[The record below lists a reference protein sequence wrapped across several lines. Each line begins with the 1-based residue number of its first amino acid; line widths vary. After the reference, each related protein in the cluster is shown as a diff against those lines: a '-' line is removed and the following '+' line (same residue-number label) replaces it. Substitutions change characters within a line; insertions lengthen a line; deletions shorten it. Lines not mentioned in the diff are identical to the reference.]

1 MRDVPELLDAI
12 DLVIARAHGVIPQEV
27 SALAE
32 QFAGEIRERRG
43 FLGETLVLAIAGGTG
58 TGKSSLVNAL
68 AGEVITS
75 VSVLRPHTDEPFAVV
90 PENPEP
96 AVTVLLDTL
105 DIAYRH
111 EHKAFTRTAIID
123 LPDIDSIADWHRER
137 VEDLIPRV
145 DGVIW
150 LFDPDKYR
158 DPIVHD
164 EFLAQLAEHRSQFIF
179 ALNKIDKLRPDDLQ
193 TVRQDLLD
201 TLAADGYA
209 RPALFAMAADPPGV
223 TPRGIDLFREHVTE
237 RIDTKTVMLR
247 KVIGDAARIVR
258 MVGDAAGVWQGA
270 SVDFAQSW
278 KRVRSEVLAGVGPK
292 STQAD
297 REDALCR
304 LEDLTA
310 LIAVKAG
317 PILGEEIRRVANRET
332 IESVVDDLASAATAQ
347 PPAAEGGLWGR
358 LTGAEAAE
366 SEDPRSG
373 LLDDRLGRPLADI
386 LWRRALLGATVV
398 HAAVGAAQL
407 DDRIGLLADDAGS
420 YAVDDQPA
428 DTAREAVPDEAAE
441 ELSPA
446 PEQ

>member
-12 DLVIARAHGVIPQEV
+12 DLVLTRADGVAPPAMLEEAQRY
-27 SALAE
+27 AND
-32 QFAGEIRERRG
+32 IRQRRG

-90 PENPEP
+90 PHNPEP

-105 DIAYRH
+105 GIAYRH
-111 EHKAFTRTAIID
+111 EHAAFSRTAIID
-123 LPDIDSIADWHRER
+123 LPDIDSIAEWHRER

-164 EFLAQLAEHRSQFIF
+164 EFLAQLAQHKSQFIF
-179 ALNKIDKLRPDDLQ
+179 ALNKIDKLRADDLQ
-193 TVRQDLLD
+193 TVRQDLVD
-201 TLAADGYA
+201 TLAADGYP
-209 RPALFAMAADPPGV
+209 RPALFAMAADPPSAS
-223 TPRGIDLFREHVTE
+223 PRGIDLFREHVTE

-247 KVIGDAARIVR
+247 KVIRDAAGIVR
-258 MVGDAAGVWQGA
+258 SIGEAAGVWTGGA
-270 SVDFAQSW
+270 LEFEKSWAQ
-278 KRVRSEVLAGVGPK
+278 VRQEVLAGVGSG

-310 LIAVKAG
+310 AISVKAG
-317 PILGEEIRRVANRET
+317 PLLGPQIRKAADRDT
-332 IESVVDDLASAATAQ
+332 IEALVADLAVAG
-347 PPAAEGGLWGR
+347 PADPVPGPGSGIWGR
-358 LTGAEAAE
+358 LTGAEEDAAP
-366 SEDPRSG
+366 SPREH
-373 LLDDRLGRPLADI
+373 LLDDVLGDPLRRI
-386 LWRRALLGATVV
+386 LWKRSLLAATIT

-407 DDRIGLLADDAGS
+407 EERIN
-420 YAVDDQPA
+420 
-428 DTAREAVPDEAAE
+428 RNIE
-441 ELSPA
+441 ED
-446 PEQ
+446 

>member
-12 DLVIARAHGVIPQEV
+12 DLVLARADGVVPADV
-27 SALAE
+27 LTAAE
-32 QFAGEIRERRG
+32 RYADDIRQRRG

-68 AGEVITS
+68 AGEIITS

-90 PENPEP
+90 PSNPEP

-105 DIAYRH
+105 GIAYRH
-111 EHKAFTRTAIID
+111 EHSGFTKTAIID
-123 LPDIDSIADWHRER
+123 LPDVDSIADWHRDR

-164 EFLAQLAEHRSQFIF
+164 EFLAKLAEHKSQFIF

-193 TVRQDLLD
+193 TVRQDLFD
-201 TLAADGYA
+201 TLAADGYP
-209 RPALFAMAADPPGV
+209 RPALFALAAAPPSAS
-223 TPRGIDLFREHVTE
+223 PRGIDLFREHVTE

-247 KVIGDAARIVR
+247 KVIRDAAGIVKTI
-258 MVGDAAGVWQGA
+258 GDAAGVWQGT
-270 SVDFAQSW
+270 SLDFERSW
-278 KRVRSEVLAGVGPK
+278 TQVRTEVLAGVGSE

-310 LIAVKAG
+310 LLSVKAG
-317 PILGEEIRRVANRET
+317 PILGPQIRRAADRDLIEALVA
-332 IESVVDDLASAATAQ
+332 DLAVSGPVDRVPRT
-347 PPAAEGGLWGR
+347 GLWGR
-358 LTGAEAAE
+358 LTGADDGV
-366 SEDPRSG
+366 DPSPRG
-373 LLDDRLGRPLADI
+373 HLLDEVLGDPLRQI
-386 LWRRALLGATVV
+386 LWKRALLGATVT
-398 HAAVGAAQL
+398 HAAVGAVHL
-407 DDRIGLLADDAGS
+407 
-420 YAVDDQPA
+420 
-428 DTAREAVPDEAAE
+428 E
-441 ELSPA
+441 EKINRS
-446 PEQ
+446 

>member
-12 DLVIARAHGVIPQEV
+12 DLVLARADGVVPADV
-27 SALAE
+27 LTAAE
-32 QFAGEIRERRG
+32 RYADDIRQRRG

-68 AGEVITS
+68 AGEIITS

-90 PENPEP
+90 PSNPEP

-105 DIAYRH
+105 GIAYRH
-111 EHKAFTRTAIID
+111 EHSGFTKTAIID
-123 LPDIDSIADWHRER
+123 LPDVDSIADWHRDR

-164 EFLAQLAEHRSQFIF
+164 EFLAKLAEHKSQFIF

-193 TVRQDLLD
+193 TVRQDLFD
-201 TLAADGYA
+201 TLAADGYP
-209 RPALFAMAADPPGV
+209 RPALFALAAAPPSAS
-223 TPRGIDLFREHVTE
+223 PRGIDLFREHVTE

-247 KVIGDAARIVR
+247 KVIRDAAGIVKTI
-258 MVGDAAGVWQGA
+258 GDAAGVWQGT
-270 SVDFAQSW
+270 SLDFERSW
-278 KRVRSEVLAGVGPK
+278 TQVRTEVLAGVGSE

-310 LIAVKAG
+310 LLSVKAG
-317 PILGEEIRRVANRET
+317 PILGPQIRRAADRDLIEALVA
-332 IESVVDDLASAATAQ
+332 DLAVSGPVDRVPST
-347 PPAAEGGLWGR
+347 GLWGR
-358 LTGAEAAE
+358 LTGADDGV
-366 SEDPRSG
+366 DPSPRG
-373 LLDDRLGRPLADI
+373 HLLDEVLGDPLRQI
-386 LWRRALLGATVV
+386 LWKRALLGATVT
-398 HAAVGAAQL
+398 HAAVGAVHL
-407 DDRIGLLADDAGS
+407 
-420 YAVDDQPA
+420 
-428 DTAREAVPDEAAE
+428 E
-441 ELSPA
+441 EKINRS
-446 PEQ
+446 

>member
-12 DLVIARAHGVIPQEV
+12 DLAIARADGVVPPAAIKVASQM
-27 SALAE
+27 
-32 QFAGEIRERRG
+32 AGEIRERRG
-43 FLGETLVLAIAGGTG
+43 FLGETLVLAVAGGTG

-68 AGEVITS
+68 AGEIITS

-90 PENPEP
+90 PQNPEP

-105 DIAYRH
+105 GIEYRH
-111 EHKAFTRTAIID
+111 EHASFTKTAIID

-164 EFLAQLAEHRSQFIF
+164 QFLSRLSAHRSQFIF
-179 ALNKIDKLRPDDLQ
+179 ALNKIDKLRQDDLQ

-209 RPALFAMAADPPGV
+209 RPALFALAADPPGV
-223 TPRGIDLFREHVTE
+223 GPRGIDLFREHVTE

-258 MVGDAAGVWQGA
+258 MLGEAGEIWNGA
-270 SVDFAQSW
+270 SVDFEKSW
-278 KRVRSEVLAGVGPK
+278 ARVRAEVLAGVGAD

-317 PILGEEIRRVANRET
+317 PVLGPTVLDIAERPVIEGIVSELAVSGPAEPVQET
-332 IESVVDDLASAATAQ
+332 
-347 PPAAEGGLWGR
+347 GLWGR
-358 LTGAEAAE
+358 ITGAEPEWRPSVRANIL
-366 SEDPRSG
+366 DKG
-373 LLDDRLGRPLADI
+373 LGIPLREV
-386 LWRRALLGATVV
+386 LWRRALFAATITHAGIGAI
-398 HAAVGAAQL
+398 QL
-407 DDRIGLLADDAGS
+407 EDKIGTES
-420 YAVDDQPA
+420 
-428 DTAREAVPDEAAE
+428 
-441 ELSPA
+441 SS
-446 PEQ
+446 

>member
-1 MRDVPELLDAI
+1 VRDVPELLDAI
-12 DLVIARAHGVIPQEV
+12 DLVIARADGVVPKEILEN
-27 SALAE
+27 AE
-32 QFAGEIRERRG
+32 QLAGEIRERRG

-75 VSVLRPHTDEPFAVV
+75 VSVLRPHTDEPFAVI

-105 DIAYRH
+105 GIAYRH
-111 EHKAFTRTAIID
+111 ELAAFTKTAIID

-164 EFLAQLAEHRSQFIF
+164 EFLARLAEHRSQFIF

-193 TVRQDLLD
+193 TVRQDLLE
-201 TLAADGYA
+201 TLAADGYD

-223 TPRGIDLFREHVTE
+223 AARGIDLFREHVTE

-258 MVGDAAGVWQGA
+258 MVGEAAGVWEGA
-270 SVDFAQSW
+270 SVDFDRSW
-278 KRVRSEVLAGVGPK
+278 ARVKSEVLAGVG
-292 STQAD
+292 STSSQAD

-310 LIAVKAG
+310 LIAVKSA
-317 PILGEEIRRVANRET
+317 PVLDQEVRRIADRSI
-332 IESVVDDLASAATAQ
+332 IEGLVTELATSESITQ
-347 PPAAEGGLWGR
+347 NPSLWNR
-358 LTGAEAAE
+358 LTGAEP
-366 SEDPRSG
+366 SQKPDPRAD
-373 LLDDRLGRPLADI
+373 LLDEKLGKPLAAI
-386 LWRRALLGATVV
+386 IWKRALLAATVT
-398 HAAVGAAQL
+398 HAAVGATQL
-407 DDRIGLLADDAGS
+407 DDRIG
-420 YAVDDQPA
+420 
-428 DTAREAVPDEAAE
+428 
-441 ELSPA
+441 
-446 PEQ
+446 